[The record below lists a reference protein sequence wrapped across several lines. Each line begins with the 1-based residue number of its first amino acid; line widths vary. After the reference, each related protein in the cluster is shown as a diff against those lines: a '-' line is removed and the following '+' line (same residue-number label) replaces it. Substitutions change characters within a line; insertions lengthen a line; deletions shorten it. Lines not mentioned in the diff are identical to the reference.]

1 MTTDLKR
8 TAGVF
13 IETAWAGA
21 AYYLLWFMLAGHV
34 SASIGSVLSIIF
46 STFLTHQKQA
56 AVMRSIFDYNIS
68 DIVRGV
74 KGLLGLSPLELIS
87 RLLRGQVRPLYIM
100 RGDVSI

>member
-13 IETAWAGA
+13 IEAAWAGA

-68 DIVRGV
+68 DIYLR
-74 KGLLGLSPLELIS
+74 LSYVLNN
-87 RLLRGQVRPLYIM
+87 
-100 RGDVSI
+100 

>member
-1 MTTDLKR
+1 VTTDLKR

-34 SASIGSVLSIIF
+34 SASISYVIF

-68 DIVRGV
+68 DI
-74 KGLLGLSPLELIS
+74 
-87 RLLRGQVRPLYIM
+87 
-100 RGDVSI
+100 